1 MPIKSKALEVNLAGS
16 QVDVAINHRY
26 LPLRDV
32 MSRYYGLM
40 DGINVFLT
48 ELSHPYKNWK
58 FIVQETRKYGLDYFH
73 YFQKHPLG
81 DEVVDI
87 VIGVFLEAITE
98 ADQDVRVDAVD
109 NLIVF
114 LQKTVKESCPESFVH
129 VLENTF
135 ERIHELTEDSFGL
148 FVRSFYPIKKLA
160 GLYLHA
166 NETMTSCKALNQL
179 VSRYC
184 DYSFSYWLSL
194 DDPMFWF
201 EKEAEITHQ
210 SLFDE
215 IFSDVSHSK
224 IFMWQNH
231 LNSLMTSEKIE
242 SRELLEKLLKLP
254 AYHELVEVYKK
265 IPVLLWKASEN
276 NTTRNQWK
284 VIFLFH
290 IMNVSGLS
298 SIHEDALNDIN
309 RTLSWLIGNDSH
321 RNIMRLIQKTF
332 SILKTQTSQY
342 PATAMSC
349 ALNMGKGVY
358 KTDESDLVNFFIDSV
373 IDLGFESP
381 MISGVGSDWQ
391 IRANSAH
398 IQNIRTWLDLI
409 ELKPKWSTRLLS
421 CLIIHLCLEGV
432 FIKDTDIF
440 SRDITRLLNSDID
453 PVYNLIKQLTR
464 IFPSFFNDIGAE
476 GELREI
482 STRLDEMT
490 RRKDILIHFLRKQ
503 SHVES
508 SNQILGLMDAVL
520 GFWKTGDKKG
530 LERYVPEEVFNRIEV
545 TGPYIDGVRRI
556 MTILSQDG
564 IDLQEKLLGIRDE
577 ELGRILLKITD
588 ESPADIERIYLLSSF
603 YKLLHQKY
611 HIDFIEINHY
621 LDQLKNSG
629 FPEFN
634 RLKNALEEPDKKKKA
649 TCLIDFLYDLK
660 KIILSQKTFEIREN
674 IYKKRHITVDIPSMY
689 GSYHEMKFDAMGLT
703 FRIESLV
710 NALFEELVEN
720 IDLKLIT
727 LVTIHEI
734 AELLNL
740 FNRALRVDG
749 IHSVEFERQQEFLS
763 HSLEVKG
770 FTFTQYLDIFKG
782 FSLAVKNII
791 SDYFNNVHEENLNTI
806 TGEIGKDQLLER
818 YLPKNEEIDAE
829 RLKHR
834 VSEIFFRDR
843 IVFSLGLQQ
852 LDLLLTRIQNTLYHQ
867 FDKLQSDQLRLLLR
881 YDPRQAITTIHK
893 RGKKLPGIIYAGN
906 KGLNLVKLKRFGL
919 PVPPG
924 FIITTEAFRCRD
936 VIEHYPPAAQNFKDQ
951 VVSQISVL
959 EKMTRKKF
967 GSHSNPLLFSV
978 RSGASISQPGMMD
991 TLLNVGINEK
1001 IADGLSKKTKNPWF
1015 AWDNYRRF
1023 LQCYGMAVGLERD
1036 HFDSIISDS
1045 KKRLGISLKK
1055 VFTGEQMK
1063 DLALAYKKSI
1073 LDAGYPVLENPIDQL
1088 FMTIKSVFNSWE
1100 SDKARTYRKI
1110 MGISDDWGTAITI
1123 QAMVF
1128 GNISQQ
1134 SGTGVI
1140 FTHNP
1145 RWPGD
1150 RVRLWGDFTTG
1161 NQGEDVV
1168 SGLVNTMPISIFQQ
1182 EIEMRDTDITLE
1194 THFPDIYAALK
1205 NWAIDLI
1212 EKKGWTPQEMEF
1224 TFETPSSRDLFILQ
1238 TREMAMR
1245 ERKHVLT
1252 FDFEESFNDRFLA
1265 HGIGVSGGAMSGR
1278 IVFTLKEVEDWRLK
1292 EPDTSLILVR
1302 GDTVPDD
1309 IREIYASDGLLT
1321 ARGGLTSHAAVVAH
1335 QLGKTCVVGCGDLV
1349 CKEKEKECLF
1359 QKMTLSSG
1367 DFISIDGHEGSVY
1380 EGQIRLRES
1389 F

>member
-1 MPIKSKALEVNLAGS
+1 MPIKSRALEVNLAGS
-16 QVDVAINHRY
+16 QVDVVIDNRY
-26 LPLRDV
+26 LPLKDV

-40 DGINVFLT
+40 DGINTFLT

-73 YFQKHPLG
+73 YFQKHPLRE
-81 DEVVDI
+81 EVI
-87 VIGVFLEAITE
+87 EIIIGVFLDAAAEA
-98 ADQDVRVDAVD
+98 AQDVRADAVD
-109 NLIVF
+109 NLMLF
-114 LQKTVKESCPESFVH
+114 LQKTLTESYCGSFDRI
-129 VLENTF
+129 LENAF
-135 ERIHELTEDSFGL
+135 ERIHELDENSFWL
-148 FVRSFYPIKKLA
+148 FVRSFYPVKKLA
-160 GLYLHA
+160 ELYLHA
-166 NETMTSCKALNQL
+166 DDTQASYKAINKLI
-179 VSRYC
+179 SKC
-184 DYSFSYWLSL
+184 HHYSFSYWLSL
-194 DDPMFWF
+194 DDPMSWF
-201 EKEAEITHQ
+201 EKEAETTHKPI
-210 SLFDE
+210 FDDF
-215 IFSDVSHSK
+215 FSDVSHSK
-224 IFMWQNH
+224 ISMWVNQLNCFMI
-231 LNSLMTSEKIE
+231 SEEIG
-242 SRELLEKLLKLP
+242 SRKLLEKLIGLP
-254 AYHELVEVYKK
+254 AYHELVKVYKN
-265 IPVLLWKASEN
+265 IPLLLWKAGAN
-276 NTTRNQWK
+276 NTVRNQWK
-284 VIFLFH
+284 VIFLFR
-290 IMNVSGLS
+290 IMNISGLS

-309 RTLSWLIGNDSH
+309 RTLSWLIGNDSN
-321 RNIMRLIQKTF
+321 RNIMRLIEKTF
-332 SILKTQTSQY
+332 SILKTQPSQY
-342 PATAMSC
+342 HATSMSC
-349 ALNMGKGVY
+349 ALNVGKGVY
-358 KTDESDLVNFFIDSV
+358 KTDESDLVNFFIESV
-373 IDLGFESP
+373 IELGFESP
-381 MISGVGSDWQ
+381 MISGVGNDWQ

-398 IQNIRTWLDLI
+398 IQNIRTWLELI

-421 CLIIHLCLEGV
+421 CLIIHLSLQGV

-440 SRDITRLLNSDID
+440 PRDITRLLNSDIE
-453 PVYNLIKQLTR
+453 PVYNLVKQLTR
-464 IFPSFFNDIGAE
+464 LFPSFFNELGAE

-508 SNQILGLMDAVL
+508 SNQILGFIDAVL
-520 GFWKTGDKKG
+520 EFWKTGNKKG
-530 LERYVPEEVFNRIEV
+530 LVRFVPEEIFNRIET
-545 TGPYIDGVRRI
+545 TGPYIEGVRRI
-556 MTILSQDG
+556 MTFLSQDG
-564 IDLQEKLLGIRDE
+564 TDIQERLLNIRDE

-588 ESPADIERIYLLSSF
+588 ESPADIERIQLMISF

-611 HIDFIEINHY
+611 NIDSIKLDFY

-634 RLKNALEEPDKKKKA
+634 KLKKALEEPDKKKKV
-649 TCLIDFLYDLK
+649 TLLINYLDDLK

-689 GSYHEMKFDAMGLT
+689 GSYHEMKFDAIGLT
-703 FRIESLV
+703 FRIESIV
-710 NALFEELVEN
+710 NVLFEELVET

-734 AELLNL
+734 SELLSL
-740 FNRALRVDG
+740 FNRALKADG
-749 IHSVEFERQQEFLS
+749 INSVEFERQQEFLS

-791 SDYFNNVHEENLNTI
+791 NDYFNNIHEENLNRI
-806 TGEIGKDQLLER
+806 IAGIDRNRLLKR
-818 YLPKNEEIDAE
+818 YLPEDEEIDAE

-852 LDLLLTRIQNTLYHQ
+852 LDLLLTRIQNTLYLQ
-867 FDKLQSDQLRLLLR
+867 FDQLQRDQLKLLLR
-881 YDPRQAITTIHK
+881 YDPRQTITRIHK
-893 RGKKLPGIIYAGN
+893 TGKKLPGIIYAGN
-906 KGLNLVKLKRFGL
+906 KGLNLIKLRRFGL

-924 FIITTEAFRCRD
+924 FIITTEAFKCRD
-936 VIEHYPPAAQNFKDQ
+936 IIEHYPPAAQNFKDQ
-951 VVSQISVL
+951 VVSQISVI

-967 GSHSNPLLFSV
+967 GSYSNPLLFSV

-991 TLLNVGINEK
+991 TFLNVGINEK
-1001 IADGLSKKTKNPWF
+1001 IAESLSEKTGNPWF

-1036 HFDSIISDS
+1036 YFDSIISDS
-1045 KKRLGISLKK
+1045 KKRHGISLKK
-1055 VFTGEQMK
+1055 IFTGKQMK
-1063 DLALAYKKSI
+1063 ELALAYKKSI
-1073 LDAGYPVLENPIDQL
+1073 LDAGYPVLDNPMDQL

-1100 SDKARTYRKI
+1100 SDKAKTYRKI

-1123 QAMVF
+1123 QAMVY

-1150 RVRLWGDFTTG
+1150 RVRLWGDFTIG

-1182 EIEMRDTDITLE
+1182 EIEMRETDITLE
-1194 THFPDIYAALK
+1194 THFSDIYAALK

-1224 TFETPSSRDLFILQ
+1224 TFETPSARDLFILQ

-1252 FDFEESFNDRFLA
+1252 FDFEKNLNDRFLA

-1278 IVFTLKEVEDWRLK
+1278 IVFTLKEIEEWRLK

-1309 IREIYASDGLLT
+1309 IKEIYASDGLLT
-1321 ARGGLTSHAAVVAH
+1321 ARGGLTSHAAVVTH
-1335 QLGKTCVVGCGDLV
+1335 QLGKTCVVGCGNLV
-1349 CKEKEKECLF
+1349 CKEKEKECIF
-1359 QKMTLSSG
+1359 QKTTLRSG

-1380 EGQIRLRES
+1380 KGKIRLMNS
-1389 F
+1389 